1 MEKSKEQ
8 EIFKDNDGTLKCTRV
23 YNTNVCI
30 MNEIIVKGDL
40 EIIVMCIIKNLEDD
54 DETTILIELYNNNVP
69 EDILQNNYLSFSC
82 RYDELESYQFDGRL
96 QEEISATLSM
106 ADKYRL

>member
-1 MEKSKEQ
+1 MEKFKEQ
-8 EIFKDNDGTLKCTRV
+8 EIFIDNDGILKCTKV

-30 MNEIIVKGDL
+30 MNEIILKGDL

-54 DETTILIELYNNNVP
+54 DETTILIEVYNNNVP
-69 EDILQNNYLSFSC
+69 EDILQNNYISFSC
-82 RYDELESYQFDGRL
+82 EYNDLESYQFDKHL
-96 QEEISATLSM
+96 EEEISATLSL